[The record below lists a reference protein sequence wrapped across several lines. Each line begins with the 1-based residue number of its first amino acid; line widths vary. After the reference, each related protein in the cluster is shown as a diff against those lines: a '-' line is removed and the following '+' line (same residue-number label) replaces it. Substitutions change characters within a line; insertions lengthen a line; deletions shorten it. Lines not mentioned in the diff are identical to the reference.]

1 MQNNRIILAIVAAV
15 FVWGTVLA
23 VGTYFSR
30 FLPANS
36 SHVGRFLM
44 VQGCVLAFLMF
55 WLALLI
61 YRRRMPRRSAA
72 AQTPPDQAP
81 RSPAQS

>member
-23 VGTYFSR
+23 VGAYR
-30 FLPANS
+30 FNF
-36 SHVGRFLM
+36 HTGRFLM